1 MTNLVEKLAEQ
12 AKGLGVAAAYG
23 EQQDVDGTKLV
34 PVALS
39 YYGFGGGSEGD
50 GDDAPSGG
58 GGGGVSIPV
67 GAYIKTNEG
76 LRFDPNLISLIAV
89 AIPFIWVSGKALA
102 GIIKALKK

>member
-1 MTNLVEKLAEQ
+1 VS
-12 AKGLGVAAAYG
+12 AAYG

-34 PVALS
+34 PVALT

-67 GAYIKTNEG
+67 GAYIKTDEG

-102 GIIKALKK
+102 GLIKALKK